1 MDTDLLLLVKIVL
14 GVLGAVLSVLLPVLG
29 MAAKKWID
37 SNVDERTL
45 ALLMQMVADA
55 VAAAE
60 QQFENNAEKKAFVL
74 RLIKAA
80 AAELKINLSDELLE
94 MILDMLIESQVYY
107 LQDAPKLVFADQTE

>member
-14 GVLGAVLSVLLPVLG
+14 SVLGAVTAVLLPVLG

-37 SNVDERTL
+37 SNVDKKTL
-45 ALLMQMVADA
+45 DLLVQMIAEA

-60 QQFENNAEKKAFVL
+60 QQFEDSEQKKAFVL
-74 RLIKAA
+74 RLIKKT
-80 AAELKINLSDELLE
+80 AAELKINLSDELIE

-107 LQDAPKLVFADQTE
+107 LNRSQSLMLTAGE